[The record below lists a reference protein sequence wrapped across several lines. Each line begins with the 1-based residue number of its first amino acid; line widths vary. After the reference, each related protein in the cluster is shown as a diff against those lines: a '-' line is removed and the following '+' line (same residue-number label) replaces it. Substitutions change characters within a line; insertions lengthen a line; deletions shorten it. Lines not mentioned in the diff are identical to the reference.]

1 MENEII
7 LPGNSRFSSVY
18 TDLGERQIEASSDY
32 YLARLLNIF
41 KDRTSSDVPVF
52 LATGSKTSFEADLDA
67 YKDEFNL
74 KTKLLQSN
82 QKKDILRRVLL
93 KLPDKAG
100 KQVIKK
106 INHAK
111 SFINE
116 MIRDMGDNN
125 GSIFRKPEILS
136 PVGNFNRGKAK
147 FLLDS
152 LDPFDVIYG
161 NKIEDRVK
169 QAFETAKYT
178 SEQRIEA
185 FQVGILDD
193 IECMDLYLGKSYIE
207 AIKKPID
214 EFLATAPK
222 IITLANLNTADAKIS
237 KQDLGEIS
245 EFLSNLVLNKGK
257 EIGRHEQIQ
266 SLERCMESGGRRA
279 MLEQLYQKK

>member
-1 MENEII
+1 MEKIKQFVDTR
-7 LPGNSRFSSVY
+7 SSSVRPV
-18 TDLGERQIEASSDY
+18 LNPRQIEKHVNY

-74 KTKLLQSN
+74 KTMLLQSN
-82 QKKDILRRVLL
+82 QKKDILQGVLL

-100 KQVIKK
+100 EQVSKK

-116 MIRDMGDNN
+116 MIEDMGDNN
-125 GSIFRKPEILS
+125 SFIFRKPEILS
-136 PVGNFNRGKAK
+136 PVVNFDREKAK
-147 FLLDS
+147 FLLGN
-152 LDPFDVIYG
+152 LDPFDVING

-169 QAFETAKYT
+169 QAFETAKDT
-178 SEQRIEA
+178 SEQIIEA

-193 IECMDLYLGKSYIE
+193 IECMDLYSGKSYIE

-214 EFLATAPK
+214 EFLATAPP
-222 IITLANLNTADAKIS
+222 IITLANPNTADAQIS
-237 KQDLGEIS
+237 RQGLREIS
-245 EFLSNLVLNKGK
+245 EFLSNLVSNKGK
-257 EIGRHEQIQ
+257 EIERHEQIQ
-266 SLERCMESGGRRA
+266 RLERCIESGGRRA
-279 MLEQLYQKK
+279 MLEKLYSRK